1 MNTIIV
7 TSGEPAG
14 IGPDVAV
21 ALAHVAFD
29 AGVVVIGDGDLLA
42 SRAAQT
48 GAEVSFEPFAPGAT
62 RGHAGH
68 GRLAVLHVPLKAPVV
83 AGRLDPRNSAYV
95 LELLDRALAGCLERR
110 FQALVTCPVHKA
122 AIARSGVA
130 FSGHTEYLAAAA
142 GGRGVML
149 LETGAMR
156 VALATTHLP
165 LRAVADTLTRAGVE
179 TTLSVVHDDL
189 RERFGVAS
197 PRIAVCGLNPH
208 AGEQGCLGSEERE
221 IIAPAIQRMRAQGM
235 RVEGPLPADT
245 VFVAGR
251 LRRYDVVVAM
261 YHDQGLPVVKHAG
274 FGEAVNVTLGLPFVR
289 TSVDHG
295 TALELAGSGRASAS
309 SLVAAV
315 RRAAE
320 LCAPREP

>member
-1 MNTIIV
+1 M

-29 AGVVVIGDGDLLA
+29 AGVVVAGDRDLLER
-42 SRAAQT
+42 RAARI
-48 GAEVSFEPFAPGAT
+48 GVEVSFEAFAPAAA
-62 RGHAGH
+62 RRHAGR
-68 GRLAVLHVPLKAPVV
+68 GRLAVLHVPLRSPVV

-95 LELLDRALAGCLERR
+95 LELLDCALAGCMDGR
-110 FQALVTCPVHKA
+110 FQALATCPVHKA

-142 GGRGVML
+142 GRRGVML

-165 LRAVADTLTRAGVE
+165 LRAVADALTQEGLE
-179 TTLSVVHDDL
+179 TTLSIVHDDL
-189 RERFGVAS
+189 RKRFRVAS

-208 AGEQGCLGSEERE
+208 AGEHGCLGREEQE
-221 IIAPAIQRMRAQGM
+221 VIAPAVRRMQAQGM
-235 RVEGPLPADT
+235 RVAGPLPADT
-245 VFVAGR
+245 VFVAER
-251 LRRYDVVVAM
+251 LRQYDVVVAM

-295 TALELAGSGRASAS
+295 TAVELAGSGRASAT

-320 LCAPREP
+320 LCAPRQR